1 VPDVLDEIRCWKT
14 TRCGVVM
21 SACRSRRR
29 CCSVWMSPL
38 STPSACVCVCCVQTK
53 TFYDMYVA
61 VSQAVRVALHGDGAV
76 TEQERIDGS
85 LTSFRFPNEPAS
97 PGSRLNA
104 AARRSTGGGAGDRV
118 HCSTLA
124 QVFVLASVFRS
135 VCSCWLHAS
144 GCSPAAKGVSLLFTP
159 RRAATVVFGQ
169 RSVKRMLATVGR
181 GAASVVVS
189 LVASLRSDIPIAG
202 RRWRVLASAYLMAQT

>member
-1 VPDVLDEIRCWKT
+1 VLDEIRCWKT

-21 SACRSRRR
+21 SACRCRRR

-38 STPSACVCVCCVQTK
+38 STPSACVCACVEQVK
-53 TFYDMYVA
+53 TFYNMYVA

-97 PGSRLNA
+97 GSRPNA